1 MVVTLP
7 TVPLQ
12 DEDCY
17 SHGLIKYYNE
27 EQVAQCPDDFFGD
40 PVTIPAGTLYSCV
53 SLADANQQAAELA
66 QSQLQCQPEWKNVE
80 QSAQCD
86 VGYSGSAVTVPA
98 GSFSSTISQS
108 DADQQALAYAE
119 SQLVCELIPQ
129 TPMPR
134 PCAFLYTSTDH
145 FFVFAAGDRTIYE
158 VGRSG
163 YHVVFASGYDV
174 IDMMEGSDGNYYFTS
189 YTTAPDT
196 GCVYKLTPDGVV
208 TLLASGLGHCKGIC
222 EGPDGALYTSPTS
235 YNTSDE
241 KAWRITKSG
250 ATSVYA
256 TPLTG
261 RCEYIGLSEG
271 KFYVSS
277 QYYAGGSIFVLSGPG
292 SFVEWPLGGDA
303 AGLRN
308 LAISNDGYIYVV
320 AEQNGKVS
328 RVSRATGVLEV
339 IATVPLN
346 HPYGIAFI
354 IEDSNG
360 VLYVVTTLNNP
371 SSRVFK
377 VTKTGVVTLLGTIS
391 TESVYGVAL
400 GFDGDIFIGG
410 YVAADAV
417 YRVNHITGEITA
429 FA

>member
-1 MVVTLP
+1 M
-7 TVPLQ
+7 
-12 DEDCY
+12 
-17 SHGLIKYYNE
+17 SNIIKYSIAKCSTGESFDFSQSAYNDIVGNTRSFSITQCARLPDTIYYSAPYTARCE
-27 EQVAQCPDDFFGD
+27 VGYDGSEVTVA
-40 PVTIPAGTLYSCV
+40 AGAFTSYV
-53 SLADANQQAAELA
+53 SQEAADTLA
-66 QSQLQCQPEWKNVE
+66 QAS
-80 QSAQCD
+80 
-86 VGYSGSAVTVPA
+86 
-98 GSFSSTISQS
+98 
-108 DADQQALAYAE
+108 AE
-119 SQLVCELIPQ
+119 SLLVCTLIPQ
-129 TPMPR
+129 TPIPK
-134 PCAFLYTSTDH
+134 PAGFLYTSDDR
-145 FFVFAAGDRTIYE
+145 FFVFATGNNTIYE
-158 VGRSG
+158 VGRNG
-163 YHVVFASGYDV
+163 NHEVFASGYEV
-174 IDMMEGSDGNYYFTS
+174 GTMIEGSDGNYYFTA
-189 YTTAPDT
+189 YTPEPNT
-196 GCVYKLTPDGVV
+196 GCVYKSTPEGVV
-208 TLLASGLGHCKGIC
+208 TLLASGLGHCMGIC

-235 YNTSDE
+235 YDTSDE
-241 KAWRITKSG
+241 KAWRITKAG
-250 ATSVYA
+250 TASVYA

-271 KFYVSS
+271 RFYVSS

-320 AEQNGKVS
+320 AEQTGKVS

-339 IATVPLN
+339 LATVPIT

-360 VLYVVTTLNNP
+360 VLYVVTTLGNP

-410 YVAADAV
+410 YNAANVV
-417 YRVNHITGEITA
+417 YRVNHTTGAITA